1 MKGRIVAL
9 GRLRGRAAAALI
21 EDGRLEDFLID
32 GPEGGPPAPGAI
44 FRAVC
49 DRPLKGQGAML
60 LRLPGGSAFLRR
72 ARELRAGLRQGQAL
86 LVQVTGLAE
95 PGKAVPV
102 TARLLFKSR
111 FAIVTPDAPGLNIS
125 RRIRGEDERARL
137 HAIAEAAMAGADGMG
152 LILRSAAEGA
162 EARAIAEDIA
172 AMRAIAEKVTGD
184 RAGAAPELLLDGP
197 DAHALAFREWP
208 APDQLAEG
216 DKAFADHGVLEML
229 DPFLAPRVSLPGGA
243 SAFIEPT
250 RALVAVDVNTG
261 ADTSPAAAL
270 KANLAL
276 ARDLPRQLRIRGLG
290 GQIAVDFAPMPKKD
304 RRQLEQAL
312 KAALRRD
319 PVETAL
325 AGWTPLGHLE
335 MQRKR
340 ERRPLMEAMQA

>member
-9 GRLRGRAAAALI
+9 GRLGGRAASALI

-49 DRPLKGQGAML
+49 ERPLKGQGAML

-72 ARELRAGLRQGQAL
+72 AQGLRQGQAL
-86 LVQVTGLAE
+86 LVQVTGFAE

-125 RRIRGEDERARL
+125 RRIRAEDERARL
-137 HAIAEAAMAGADGMG
+137 HDIAAAAMDGAGSMG

-162 EARAIAEDIA
+162 EADAIAEDIA

-184 RAGAAPELLLDGP
+184 RGGEAPELLLDGP

-208 APDQLAEG
+208 APDLLAEG
-216 DKAFADHGVLEML
+216 EGAFADHGVAEML
-229 DPFLAPRVSLPGGA
+229 DAFLTPRVPLPGGA
-243 SAFIEPT
+243 FAFVEPT

-340 ERRPLMEAMQA
+340 ERQPLAEAMQA